1 MRVGHRAMTYKCFP
15 PAYRAFFQIWSNIKA
30 VSLDRVWS
38 FSSIGGERMAITHQ
52 TDPERNFVTLIAE
65 GIITDEDLA
74 SCRADLVKNSLFRP
88 GMKILADFRA
98 AERFSLSMKGV
109 FQRVESDRS
118 LEPELKNSRQAVVT
132 SSDLLFGMARVYQA
146 RMSEV
151 FDKIEIF
158 RDMDAAKAWLF
169 EETER
174 EEAES

>member
-1 MRVGHRAMTYKCFP
+1 
-15 PAYRAFFQIWSNIKA
+15 
-30 VSLDRVWS
+30 
-38 FSSIGGERMAITHQ
+38 MAITHQ

-74 SCRADLVKNSLFRP
+74 SCRADLVKSSLFRP

-98 AERFSLSMKGV
+98 VERFSLSMEGL
-109 FQRVESDRS
+109 FQRVDSDRS
-118 LEPELKNSRQAVVT
+118 LEPELKDSRQAVVT

-158 RDMDAAKAWLF
+158 RDIDEAVTWLY
-169 EETER
+169 EETDQKD
-174 EEAES
+174 AES